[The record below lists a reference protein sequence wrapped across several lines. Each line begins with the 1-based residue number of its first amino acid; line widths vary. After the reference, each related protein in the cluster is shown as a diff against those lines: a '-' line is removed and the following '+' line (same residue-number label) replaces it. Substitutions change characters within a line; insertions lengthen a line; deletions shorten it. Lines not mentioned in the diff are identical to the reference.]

1 MAIRSILTW
10 FCVAGSVAL
19 ASACNKDPGAAA
31 SGTGGVGGLA
41 GTSSE
46 SSSNAGGAA
55 TSGPTSSAGGGS
67 SGTAASSTG
76 AGGGT
81 GSNFAKHALVGYWH
95 NFNNPSGCAIP
106 LSQVSD
112 DWDVIVVAFAQND
125 PISSGGILFSPYPGE
140 TMPTAGCAV
149 LEASQLKADIAAK
162 RAAGKI
168 VALSLGGAEG
178 NITLE
183 NDSDEAN
190 FVESLT
196 GILMDWGF
204 DGIDVDLESGSGLVH
219 GSQIQTRLVSA
230 IKKINQNMGGN
241 MYLSMAPEH
250 PYVQGG
256 VVAFSSVW
264 GAYLPIIDG
273 LRDELDLLHV
283 QLYNNSSVPTPN
295 TPAYAN
301 GKLYPEATVDSLVVS
316 VTMLVEGFTTA
327 GGWQFKG
334 LPASKIAF
342 GLPSGP
348 SSSNSPVTSNA
359 TIESAFHCLTE
370 GTSCGEHVPSAKYP
384 DFRGVMTWSI
394 NWDKHDGYPLS
405 KEIAGFLH
413 GS

>member
-10 FCVAGSVAL
+10 LCVAGCATL
-19 ASACNKDPGAAA
+19 AGACSKEPGTGS
-31 SGTGGVGGLA
+31 SGSGGVGGLA

-46 SSSNAGGAA
+46 SSSDTGGAA

-67 SGTAASSTG
+67 STATSST
-76 AGGGT
+76 GGGT
-81 GSNFAKHALVGYWH
+81 GSSFAKHALVGYWH
-95 NFNNPSGCAIP
+95 NFDNPSGCAIP

-125 PISSGGILFSPYPGE
+125 PVSSGGILFSPYPGE
-140 TMPTAGCAV
+140 TMPTGGCAV
-149 LEASQLKADIAAK
+149 LEPRQLKADIAAK

-168 VALSLGGAEG
+168 VALSLGGADG

-183 NDSDEAN
+183 NDADEVN

-196 GILMDWGF
+196 GVLMDWGF

-230 IKKINQNMGGN
+230 IKKINQNVGGN

-256 VVAFSSVW
+256 VVAFSSIW

-295 TPAYAN
+295 TPEYAS
-301 GKLYPEATVDSLVVS
+301 GKLYPEATVDNLVVS
-316 VTMLVEGFTTA
+316 VTMLIEGFTTA

-394 NWDKHDGYPLS
+394 NWDKHDGYPMS